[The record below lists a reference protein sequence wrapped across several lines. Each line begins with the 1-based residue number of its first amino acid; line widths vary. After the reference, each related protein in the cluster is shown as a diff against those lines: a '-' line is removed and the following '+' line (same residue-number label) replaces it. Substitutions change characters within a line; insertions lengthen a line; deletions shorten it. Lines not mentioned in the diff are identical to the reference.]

1 MGGLPFRAKVF
12 IAAMVALALCLVPW
26 LVPYFHTPPHA
37 YLLALVV
44 LAYVS
49 ELAPVR
55 LPRGAH
61 VSVASGVFYTTAII
75 YGPAWT
81 AAAAALVNLAAEAT
95 QRKPWYKVA
104 FNTGG
109 MAFWWGFPAL
119 LYASIVPP
127 GSDPLQP
134 RALSAFGVMAATNIV
149 LNLLMVSAIISLSS
163 GHRIADI
170 ISSNFKGVLL
180 QYMATLALGLLT
192 SVAYIQ
198 SGPIGASLLILPL
211 MAVYYALKT
220 TQDIRDQTTR
230 TIELLADSVD
240 RRDPYTYRHS
250 QMVAE
255 YAEMLAR
262 KLGLSLDEVDTIVSA
277 ARVHDLGKIGVPDAI
292 LQKPGKLSPDEF
304 EIMKQHVTIGAEI
317 VSRLPQYRKARE
329 YILYHQEHWD
339 GSGYPFGKRGE
350 EIPLGARIIAVAD
363 AYQAMTSDRVYR
375 KALPH
380 EVAVKVLREGAGKQ
394 WDPRL
399 VELFIEALQERRAQE
414 GLAADALSGR
424 QPIGHAAS

>member
-1 MGGLPFRAKVF
+1 ML
-12 IAAMVALALCLVPW
+12 
-26 LVPYFHTPPHA
+26 
-37 YLLALVV
+37 

-49 ELAPVR
+49 ELMPVR

-61 VSVASGVFYTTAII
+61 VSVASGVFCTIAII
-75 YGPAWT
+75 FGPAWT
-81 AAAAALVNLAAEAT
+81 ALAAALVNLAAEAT
-95 QRKPWYKVA
+95 QRRPWYKLV
-104 FNTGG
+104 FNTAG

-119 LYASIVPP
+119 LYASIVEP

-134 RALSAFGVMAATNIV
+134 ASLSAFGVMASANIL
-149 LNLLMVSAIISLSS
+149 LNVLMVSAVISLYT
-163 GHRIADI
+163 GHRMTDI
-170 ISSNFKGVLL
+170 ISSNFRGVLL
-180 QYMATLALGLLT
+180 QYLATLPLGILT
-192 SVAYIQ
+192 SVAYLQ
-198 SGPIGASLLILPL
+198 NGPISASLLILPL
-211 MAVYYALKT
+211 MAVYYALRT

-255 YAEMLAR
+255 YAEMIAR
-262 KLGLSLDEVDTIVSA
+262 KLELPLDEVDTIVSA

-292 LQKPGKLSPDEF
+292 LQKPGKLTPDEF

-329 YILYHQEHWD
+329 LILCHQEYWD
-339 GSGYPFGKRGE
+339 GSGYPFAKRGE
-350 EIPLGARIIAVAD
+350 DIPLGARIIAVAD

-380 EVAVKVLREGAGKQ
+380 DVAVKILREGAGKK

-399 VELFIEALQERRAQE
+399 VEIFIQAIEERRLQEHRTAE
-414 GLAADALSGR
+414 PSMAGR
-424 QPIGHAAS
+424 EVMGQAKG